1 MQIGPVFR
9 RAPVSPAFGRLAIT
23 PASSEFAPASRF
35 TLASRLSRATRI
47 ASRVAIAITL
57 ASGLAV
63 VGSTVAGCGGS
74 QEAKSANVKPDD
86 MPSGETWTGV
96 YFHPVY
102 GYLHMVEQD
111 TNVVAKWKRTDQ
123 SAWGELSGVK
133 TGNVVHFTWHE
144 HKYGLVGPSAETHGK
159 GYFVYK
165 MNGESIAELDG
176 QFGLE
181 NDETGSDW
189 HNVKQQRMVP
199 DLNSIKGDTGGL
211 SPSAGEQWK

>member
-1 MQIGPVFR
+1 MQMGGVIR
-9 RAPVSPAFGRLAIT
+9 RGMGGLVIALALAGS
-23 PASSEFAPASRF
+23 AS
-35 TLASRLSRATRI
+35 
-47 ASRVAIAITL
+47 VM
-57 ASGLAV
+57 G
-63 VGSTVAGCGGS
+63 TVGCGNG
-74 QEAKSANVKPDD
+74 EGAKSANIKPDD
-86 MPSGETWTGV
+86 MPEGESWTGV

-102 GYLHMVEQD
+102 GYLHIVEQD
-111 TNVVAKWKRTDQ
+111 TNIVGKWKRADQ

-133 TGNVVHFTWHE
+133 TGNVVHFTWKE

-165 MNGESIAELDG
+165 MNGEKIAELDG
-176 QFGLE
+176 QFGLD

-189 HNVKQQRMVP
+189 HNVKQQRMNP